1 MRGRKTGAKTP
12 SKTSW
17 TPRIIGAL
25 SVLLA
30 VAFVASAG
38 VGGWLYWNR
47 VEQRGEQAA
56 RTELGPLAAQQIP
69 KVFGYDYQTVERTL
83 NEVYPMLT
91 PSYRQEFRDRADK
104 DIIPQ
109 ARERQLV
116 SQAHV
121 VGVGVLTAQRESA
134 SVMVYLN
141 RTVTDKSKEPIYDGS
156 RLRVDYQK
164 VDGKWLIQYITPI

>member
-1 MRGRKTGAKTP
+1 MRAPKTGTKT
-12 SKTSW
+12 SSRTSW
-17 TPRIIGAL
+17 TARIIAAL

-47 VEQRGEQAA
+47 VEQRGEQTA

-121 VGVGVLTAQRESA
+121 VGVGVLSAQRESA